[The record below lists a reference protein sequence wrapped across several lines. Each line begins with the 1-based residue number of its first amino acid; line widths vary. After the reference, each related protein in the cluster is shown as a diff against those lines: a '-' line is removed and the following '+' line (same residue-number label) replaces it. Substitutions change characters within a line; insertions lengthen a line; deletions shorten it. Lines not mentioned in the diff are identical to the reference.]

1 MELFYRNATP
11 IYKGRAAQPQATG
24 GFLTGLIG
32 SLFGNHAPSYKT
44 VDGRGVNA
52 QPSASWWPGLSST
65 PSYKTV
71 PTVPSNGPA
80 MPAQE
85 VAAGCDAPLVDI
97 GEGAAEQTCVCA
109 PEDATQIVILE

>member
-11 IYKGRAAQPQATG
+11 VYKGRAAQPQATG
-24 GFLTGLIG
+24 GFFTGLIG
-32 SLFGNHAPSYKT
+32 GLFGSHAPSYRT

-52 QPSASWWPGLSST
+52 QPSASWWSALSST

-71 PTVPSNGPA
+71 L
-80 MPAQE
+80 PAQE
-85 VAAGCDAPLVDI
+85 VAAGCDAPLADI
-97 GEGAAEQTCVCA
+97 GEGTAEQTCVCA